1 LEGFHTASEVGDLD
15 EGDEVGGASGDTAD
29 GFGDGDG
36 FVFGG
41 NNSGDACAFGSA
53 EDGAKVVGVLDA
65 VEDENEGVFP
75 GLFDKLDE
83 VAFVEAWG
91 FGIFPRVRRFTVF
104 AVAVFAGVHGRDC
117 EE

>member
-1 LEGFHTASEVGDLD
+1 VSQRPSDWRAFILRARLVTWMKGR
-15 EGDEVGGASGDTAD
+15 
-29 GFGDGDG
+29 DG

-41 NNSGDACAFGSA
+41 NDSGDACAFGSA

-91 FGIFPRVRRFTVF
+91 FGIFPRVRRFTGF